1 MEGFAAP
8 MTVAAPEFTIIIPAY
23 NEEERLPSTLEK
35 IAAYVH
41 AANHT
46 TEVIVVDD
54 GSKDKTVS
62 VAESFKG
69 MIPSLRVISN
79 GQNRG
84 KGYSVRHGMQEARGD
99 VVLFT

>member
-46 TEVIVVDD
+46 T
-54 GSKDKTVS
+54 
-62 VAESFKG
+62 
-69 MIPSLRVISN
+69 
-79 GQNRG
+79 
-84 KGYSVRHGMQEARGD
+84 
-99 VVLFT
+99 